1 MGYKGTLRSINST
14 LNKIDREAKRRQR
27 ELEKRQKEY
36 EKMQALEQAA
46 YDVEVF
52 ENYVE
57 RIQSI
62 HKDTSEEIDW
72 NKINSSPP
80 PDKPIKENSF
90 EEKARK
96 KLSEYKPT
104 LFHKIFKTIEKIKCA
119 LEKEIEYGCSKDI
132 DIYESSLVE
141 YDSDY
146 SEWKKQKEI
155 SEKLLKGDPETIIKA
170 IKEYGEFG
178 EIKDLG
184 SSLTFDISKEGILI
198 VGINVHS
205 KDIVP
210 EDKKSLLK
218 SGKLSIKKM
227 PKGEYNEIFQDYV
240 CSSAIRIA
248 REVFSLLPVDKVL
261 INSKD
266 KILNKKTGH
275 LENQIVLS
283 VLIPRNTIE
292 TINLNK
298 IDPSDSMENFI
309 HNMKFKKTTG
319 FIPVDEVNLNKNRLS
334 G

>member
-52 ENYVE
+52 ENYIE

-62 HKDTSEEIDW
+62 HKDASEEIDW
-72 NKINSSPP
+72 HKINNSSP
-80 PDKPIKENSF
+80 PDKPIKKNSF

-104 LFHKIFKTIEKIKCA
+104 LFQKIFKTTEKIKGT
-119 LEKEIEYGCSKDI
+119 LEKEIENGRSKDI
-132 DIYESSLVE
+132 DTYESSLVE
-141 YDSDY
+141 YNSDC

-155 SEKLLKGDPETIIKA
+155 SEKLLKGDPETIIEA
-170 IKEYGEFG
+170 IKEYGEFD

-184 SSLTFDISKEGILI
+184 SSLAFDFSKEGILT

-210 EDKKSLLK
+210 EDSKSLLK

-275 LENQIVLS
+275 LENQIILS
-283 VLIPRNTIE
+283 VLIPKDTIKA
-292 TINLNK
+292 INLNK

-319 FIPVDEVNLNKNRLS
+319 FDPVDKVNLNKNS
-334 G
+334 